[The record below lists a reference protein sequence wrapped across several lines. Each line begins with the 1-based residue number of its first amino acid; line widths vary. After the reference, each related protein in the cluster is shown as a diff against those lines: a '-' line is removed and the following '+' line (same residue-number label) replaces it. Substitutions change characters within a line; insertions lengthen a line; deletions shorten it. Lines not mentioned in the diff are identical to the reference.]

1 MPCRQ
6 ATGSSTGSCS
16 AHGCRESKTRCMSQC
31 LIATADAMRA
41 NRSRFSSQ
49 VGAAMQHRQYARSM
63 WKFRMTA
70 RDASGGMRCG
80 RKTCEFSWHCARRTA
95 NDRARLPAKTYGRI
109 RDAVPFDLQ
118 ITNFRVKHCAPPG
131 ATPHARGF
139 DWNRLRGDP
148 NNEWRRHEVPP
159 VPRRGTAGGIVI
171 V

>member
-6 ATGSSTGSCS
+6 ATGSRTASTACGE
-16 AHGCRESKTRCMSQC
+16 CRKSKTRCMSQC
-31 LIATADAMRA
+31 RIATSNTALAWRT
-41 NRSRFSSQ
+41 RFSSQ
-49 VGAAMQHRQYARSM
+49 EGAALQHRRCMRVS
-63 WKFRMTA
+63 WKFRATV
-70 RDASGGMRCG
+70 RDASGDIACR
-80 RKTCEFSWHCARRTA
+80 RKTRAFSWNCARPTSNGRV
-95 NDRARLPAKTYGRI
+95 RFPAKTYGRI
-109 RDAVPFDLQ
+109 RDAVPCDLQ

-131 ATPHARGF
+131 ATPHARGL